1 MDSRRAADAR
11 SAHNLAPE
19 GYKGAMPGTISA
31 SSLATLP
38 RAIDRLD
45 EAALA
50 WVTTHGIGMLVT
62 ILVAFVAL
70 RFGTA
75 LIDRV
80 QGALQESS
88 RADQSPRRT
97 QRSLTLTSILRS
109 TLRAVVLFATAL
121 SLLSAVGINITPI
134 LASAGVVG
142 LAVGFG
148 AQSLVKDV
156 ISGFFIL
163 FEDQYGVGDV
173 VDVDGKSGLVER
185 MNLRIT
191 QLRNTAGELITI
203 PNGSI
208 KIVSNRSKEW
218 ARAVLEIGVAYDADV
233 DHVLNVMV
241 EEGMKLR
248 TERPNDV
255 LEAPEIQGIQAFED
269 SSIRLR
275 VIMKTAPL
283 QQWSIASEWRRRLKV
298 AFEREGIEIPFPQR
312 VLRVVPGEASPVQVL
327 APRGEEG

>member
-1 MDSRRAADAR
+1 MRAIYPLLSIPRLLDRAAENSLEWATT
-11 SAHNLAPE
+11 
-19 GYKGAMPGTISA
+19 KGVSVI
-31 SSLATLP
+31 ATLLI
-38 RAIDRLD
+38 A
-45 EAALA
+45 
-50 WVTTHGIGMLVT
+50 G
-62 ILVAFVAL
+62 VAL

-80 QGALQESS
+80 QAALQDTARPEPN
-88 RADQSPRRT
+88 ARRT
-97 QRSLTLTSILRS
+97 QRSLTLTTILRS
-109 TLRAVVLFATAL
+109 TLRAVVIFAAAL

-241 EEGMKLR
+241 EEGMQLR
-248 TERPNDV
+248 AERPNDV

-283 QQWSIASEWRRRLKV
+283 QQWAIASEWRRRLKV

-312 VLRVVPGEASPVQVL
+312 VLRVVPGESPLISQ
-327 APRGEEG
+327 ARDEN

>member
-1 MDSRRAADAR
+1 
-11 SAHNLAPE
+11 
-19 GYKGAMPGTISA
+19 MPGTISA

>member
-1 MDSRRAADAR
+1 M
-11 SAHNLAPE
+11 L
-19 GYKGAMPGTISA
+19 GTISP
-31 SSLATLP
+31 STLATLP
-38 RAIDRLD
+38 RALDRLD
-45 EAALA
+45 EAALTWA
-50 WVTTHGIGMLVT
+50 TTRGIGVLVT
-62 ILVAFVAL
+62 IGLAFVAL
-70 RFGTA
+70 RLGTA

-80 QGALQESS
+80 QGALQDSS
-88 RADQSPRRT
+88 RADQSPRRA
-97 QRSLTLTSILRS
+97 QRSLTLTTILRS
-109 TLRAVVLFATAL
+109 TLRAVVLFATTL
-121 SLLSAVGINITPI
+121 SVLSAVGINITPI

-173 VDVDGKSGLVER
+173 VDIDGKSGLVER

-241 EEGMKLR
+241 EEGRKLR
-248 TERPNDV
+248 EERPNDV
-255 LEAPEIQGIQAFED
+255 LELPEVAGIQAFEE

-312 VLRVVPGEASPVQVL
+312 VLRVVPGETPL
-327 APRGEEG
+327 AQTTALQGSEG

>member
-1 MDSRRAADAR
+1 
-11 SAHNLAPE
+11 
-19 GYKGAMPGTISA
+19 
-31 SSLATLP
+31 
-38 RAIDRLD
+38 
-45 EAALA
+45 
-50 WVTTHGIGMLVT
+50 
-62 ILVAFVAL
+62 
-70 RFGTA
+70 
-75 LIDRV
+75 
-80 QGALQESS
+80 
-88 RADQSPRRT
+88 
-97 QRSLTLTSILRS
+97 
-109 TLRAVVLFATAL
+109 
-121 SLLSAVGINITPI
+121 VGINITPI

-173 VDVDGKSGLVER
+173 VDIDGKSGLVER

-241 EEGMKLR
+241 EEGRKLR
-248 TERPNDV
+248 EERPNDV
-255 LEAPEIQGIQAFED
+255 LELPEVAGIQAFEE

-283 QQWSIASEWRRRLKV
+283 QQWGIASEWRRRLKV

-312 VLRVVPGEASPVQVL
+312 VLKVVPGEASPVQ
-327 APRGEEG
+327 APAPQIDRG

>member
-1 MDSRRAADAR
+1 M
-11 SAHNLAPE
+11 
-19 GYKGAMPGTISA
+19 
-31 SSLATLP
+31 
-38 RAIDRLD
+38 
-45 EAALA
+45 
-50 WVTTHGIGMLVT
+50 
-62 ILVAFVAL
+62 
-70 RFGTA
+70 
-75 LIDRV
+75 
-80 QGALQESS
+80 
-88 RADQSPRRT
+88 
-97 QRSLTLTSILRS
+97 
-109 TLRAVVLFATAL
+109 
-121 SLLSAVGINITPI
+121 LSAVGINITPI

-173 VDVDGKSGLVER
+173 VDIDGKSGLVER

-241 EEGMKLR
+241 EEGQKLR
-248 TERPNDV
+248 SERPNDV

-275 VIMKTAPL
+275 VVMKTAPL

-312 VLRVVPGEASPVQVL
+312 VLRVVPGEASPVQAL
-327 APRGEEG
+327 APQGQES